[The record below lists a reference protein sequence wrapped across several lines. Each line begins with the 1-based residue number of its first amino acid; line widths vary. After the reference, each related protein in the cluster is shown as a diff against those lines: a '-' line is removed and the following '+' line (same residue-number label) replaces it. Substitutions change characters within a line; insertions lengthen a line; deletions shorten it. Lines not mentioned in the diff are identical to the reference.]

1 MLILYDVKKINKFSQ
16 KSIEKLKYYVY
27 ALKDPSNNEVFYIGK
42 GKDNRIFDHVV
53 EDINLDKAKI
63 AKILEIQSTENDVI
77 REIIHFGLS

>member
-1 MLILYDVKKINKFSQ
+1 MNKFSQ

-27 ALKDPSNNEVFYIGK
+27 ALKDPSNSEVFYIGK

-63 AKILEIQSTENDVI
+63 AKIL
-77 REIIHFGLS
+77 